1 MACIGGLGTPEI
13 LLIVLIVLLLFG
25 AKKIPDI
32 MRGLGKGI
40 REFKHAS
47 QEAVDEISSLSEES
61 SSETKDTGGDE
72 PLAG

>member
-1 MACIGGLGTPEI
+1 MLGLGTQEI
-13 LLIVLIVLLLFG
+13 LLILLIILLLFG
-25 AKKIPDI
+25 AKKIPEI

-47 QEAVDEISSLSEES
+47 QEAVDEITSLTEEEPK
-61 SSETKDTGGDE
+61 ETEDTGGDK

>member
-1 MACIGGLGTPEI
+1 MFGLGTQEI
-13 LLIVLIVLLLFG
+13 LLVLLIILLLFG
-25 AKKIPDI
+25 AKRIPEI

-47 QEAVDEISSLSEES
+47 QEAVDEITSLTEE
-61 SSETKDTGGDE
+61 EPKKTEDTGGDK